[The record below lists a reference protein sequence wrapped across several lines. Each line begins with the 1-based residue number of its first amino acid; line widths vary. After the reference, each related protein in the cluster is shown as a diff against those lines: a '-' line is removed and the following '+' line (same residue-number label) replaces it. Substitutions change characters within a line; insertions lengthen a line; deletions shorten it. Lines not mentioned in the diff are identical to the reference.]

1 VQRMKV
7 EIWSD
12 VVCPWCYIG
21 KRRFESAL
29 ERFEHHDQVEVEYR
43 SFQLDPLAEKG
54 QEGGLDERLARK
66 YGVDLE
72 RARAM
77 NAKVTQTAAG
87 EGLAYRLDIA
97 RPGNTFDVHR
107 LIHLAAAEGRQAEMK
122 ERALAAYFT
131 EGRRIDDADT
141 LVELAAEAGLDA
153 GRARQALDGDEF
165 AADVRA
171 DEREAAELGITG
183 VPFFVLDRRYGVSG
197 AQPAEVMTQA
207 LQQAW
212 RDAHPITVVAGP
224 ARAAEDA
231 ADVDGAGGTAAC
243 DDGACP
249 I

>member
-7 EIWSD
+7 QIWSD

-29 ERFEHHDQVEVEYR
+29 ERFEHGDQVEVEYR
-43 SFQLDPLAEKG
+43 SFQLDPFAEKG
-54 QEGGLDERLARK
+54 QDGSLDERLASK
-66 YGVDLE
+66 YGVDLD

-77 NAKVTQTAAG
+77 NARVTQTAAG

-131 EGRRIDDADT
+131 EGRPIDDTDT
-141 LVELAAEAGLDA
+141 LVELAAEVGLDA
-153 GRARQALDGDEF
+153 GRARQVLEGDEF
-165 AADVRA
+165 AAEVRA
-171 DEREAAELGITG
+171 DEREAGELGITG

-197 AQPAEVMTQA
+197 AQPAEVMTRA
-207 LQQAW
+207 LEQAW
-212 RDAHPITVVAGP
+212 REAHPITVVAAP
-224 ARAAEDA
+224 ARPAEDA
-231 ADVDGAGGTAAC
+231 AEGADAC
-243 DDGACP
+243 DDGSCA